1 MNWLLLS
8 LAVIGIGALAARR
21 YAPWLEQMLASRTD
35 AAPGPPV
42 LRATTELDHLIAT
55 LRNATDPL
63 ERHRLLGAI
72 VEQSYSQRADAA
84 MNKVFLRFAGM
95 QVEELPQMAAALKA
109 ANGGRLP
116 AVPAFELLAA
126 ALEAEGRREAAASV
140 RKQGEE
146 LGVIER
152 VPGQPVGRT
161 RKTVQRDRKARSAV
175 KRTPRAKTG
184 SGGRRR
190 RLAD

>member
-8 LAVIGIGALAARR
+8 LAVIGIGAMAARR
-21 YAPWLEQMLASRTD
+21 YAPWLEQMLASRTE

-42 LRATTELDHLIAT
+42 LRATTELDHLVAT
-55 LRNATDPL
+55 LRNETDPL
-63 ERHRLLGAI
+63 ERHRLLRAI
-72 VEQSYSQRADAA
+72 VEQSHSQRADAA
-84 MNKVFLRFAGM
+84 MKKVFLRFAGM

-126 ALEAEGRREAAASV
+126 VLEEEGRREEAASV
-140 RKQGEE
+140 RKQAED
-146 LGVIER
+146 LGLIER
-152 VPGQPVGRT
+152 VPVTPVGRT
-161 RKTVQRDRKARSAV
+161 RKTVTRRGKARPAV

-184 SGGRRR
+184 AGGRRK